1 MWMGGVCAGPPP
13 ICVTVWD
20 EKEIWA
26 QYRISRGTISPSVG
40 KSFSKLCLWANQSHH
55 FGHIYNLWV
64 RDWDG
69 FFHVFIILPPWLPG
83 RGEMEMQGLP
93 TIQPDAHQPM
103 LHHCLSDKDKYKTTM
118 QPAPH
123 QPTLHHYLSDKDKY
137 EDKDNHSAR
146 CTPTNITSLS
156 VKQRQIQ
163 RQRQRQPC
171 SQLHTNWHYII
182 VCQTKTNTQTKTKI
196 PTLSDAHQLMSHH
209 CLSDKDKDKDNLTAS
224 CTSTDAASLFVSTI
238 PVFLSFFCMPPNIE
252 ARKFY
257 AKMWKYLHHVQEIYA
272 TTGCDGCDKYQ
283 LWTQQ
288 SAYIIAICFI
298 SYLNGCLSLLLP
310 HNMLSMSF
318 LCCLMILMLRER
330 WW

>member
-238 PVFLSFFCMPPNIE
+238 PVICHFFACHQILRPGNSTPKCGNVYTTFKKSTPPLVVTVVIN
-252 ARKFY
+252 
-257 AKMWKYLHHVQEIYA
+257 
-272 TTGCDGCDKYQ
+272 
-283 LWTQQ
+283 
-288 SAYIIAICFI
+288 I
-298 SYLNGCLSLLLP
+298 SYGLSSQLISLP
-310 HNMLSMSF
+310 FVSSVTSMVA
-318 LCCLMILMLRER
+318 LAYCCLTICCQCLFFVAS
-330 WW
+330 WF